1 MRISMIAFRV
11 CAQFLAVALLLVA
24 VACKPAVPDDVVAVV
39 NDKAITQEE
48 LEKFYRSS
56 FANAPEDQ
64 REDDELVRKKL
75 ELLRD
80 MIDSE
85 IMMQR
90 AEKQGL
96 IATDSDVEAKLN
108 EFRAPYTQE
117 EFQEQLKARGFT
129 VEDLKTQIRRDQS
142 IRRLFNKEITSRVNI
157 SDQEVKEFYEQN
169 KASFNLAEPQYH
181 IAQILVTPRPDDDV
195 RNLKNDNATDFES
208 ARRKIQ
214 MLDAR
219 LKQGEDFTL
228 LAQNYSEDPNT
239 NQNGGDIGFIPES
252 ALANASP
259 DLRRAVLS
267 LQPGQNS
274 SIIATPEGFRIFRLI
289 SREPAGQREL
299 NDPRVQQTI
308 RNTLINRKDQ
318 LLQSAYYE
326 VARNEAKVVNYYADK
341 IIQQSAPRE

>member
-1 MRISMIAFRV
+1 MNPTRLS
-11 CAQFLAVALLLVA
+11 AVLLVIA
-24 VACKPAVPDDVVAVV
+24 VSFFAVSCKRAVPDDVVAVI
-39 NDKAITQEE
+39 NEKAITLEE
-48 LEKFYRSS
+48 LEKFYKSN
-56 FANAPEDQ
+56 FPNLPTDQ
-64 REDDELVRKKL
+64 KEDDELARKKL

-96 IATDSDVEAKLN
+96 IATDADVEAKLN

-117 EFQEQLKARGFT
+117 EFQGQLDARGFT
-129 VEDLKTQIRRDQS
+129 LEDLKTQIRRDQS
-142 IRRLFNKEITSRVNI
+142 VRRLFNKEITSRVNI
-157 SDQEVKEFYEQN
+157 SDQDVRDFYEQN
-169 KASFNLAEPQYH
+169 KASFNLAEPQFH

-195 RNLKNDNATDFES
+195 RNLKNDHATDLDS

-326 VARNEAKVVNYYADK
+326 VSRNEAKVINYYAEK
-341 IIQQSAPRE
+341 IINQTAPKD

>member
-1 MRISMIAFRV
+1 MK
-11 CAQFLAVALLLVA
+11 FLRLSAILLALAALLLSVS
-24 VACKPAVPDDVVAVV
+24 CKRAVPDDVVAVV
-39 NDKAITQEE
+39 NEKAITIAE
-48 LEKFYRSS
+48 LEKFHKSNFPNLPPS
-56 FANAPEDQ
+56 Q
-64 REDDELVRKKL
+64 KEDDELLRKKL

-96 IATDSDVEAKLN
+96 IATDADVEAKLN

-117 EFQEQLKARGFT
+117 EFQKQLDARGFT
-129 VEDLKTQIRRDQS
+129 IEDLKTQIRRDQS
-142 IRRLFNKEITSRVNI
+142 VRRLFNKEITSRVNI
-157 SDQEVKEFYEQN
+157 SDQDVKDFYETN

-195 RNLKNDNATDFES
+195 RNLKNDNATDVES

-219 LKQGEDFTL
+219 LKQGEDFSL

-274 SIIATPEGFRIFRLI
+274 NIIATPEGFRIFRLI

-308 RNTLINRKDQ
+308 RNTLINLKDQ
-318 LLQSAYYE
+318 LLQAAYYE
-326 VARNEAKVVNYYADK
+326 VSRNEAKVINYYAEK
-341 IIQQSAPRE
+341 VIAQAAPKN

>member
-1 MRISMIAFRV
+1 MRRSV
-11 CAQFLAVALLLVA
+11 LVLVA
-24 VACKPAVPDDVVAVV
+24 AAALISCKPSVPENVVAVV
-39 NDKAITQEE
+39 NDKSITVEE
-48 LEKFYRSS
+48 LNKFYKSN
-56 FANAPEDQ
+56 FPNQPEVK
-64 REDDELVRKKL
+64 EDDELLRQKL
-75 ELLRD
+75 QLLRD

-96 IATDSDVEAKLN
+96 IAVDADVEAKLN

-117 EFQEQLKARGFT
+117 EFQKQLEARGFT
-129 VEDLKTQIRRDQS
+129 IDDLKTQIRRDQS
-142 IRRLFNKEITSRVNI
+142 VRRLFNKEITSRVNI
-157 SDQEVKEFYEQN
+157 TDQDVKEFYEQN
-169 KASFNLAEPQYH
+169 KAGFNLAEPQFH

-214 MLDAR
+214 MIDAR
-219 LKQGEDFTL
+219 LKQGEDFAM
-228 LAQNYSEDPNT
+228 LAQNYSEDAAT

-252 ALANASP
+252 SLSNASP

-274 SIIATPEGFRIFRLI
+274 AIIATQEGFRIFRLV

-299 NDPRVQQTI
+299 NDPRVQQNI
-308 RNTLINRKDQ
+308 RSTLVNRKDQ
-318 LLQSAYYE
+318 LLQAAYYE
-326 VARNEAKVVNYYADK
+326 IARNEAEVINYYAEK
-341 IIQQSAPRE
+341 VLQESAKQE

>member
-1 MRISMIAFRV
+1 V
-11 CAQFLAVALLLVA
+11 LVLVA
-24 VACKPAVPDDVVAVV
+24 AAALISCKPSVPENVVAVV
-39 NDKAITQEE
+39 NDKSITVEE
-48 LEKFYRSS
+48 LNKFYKSN
-56 FANAPEDQ
+56 FPNQPEVK
-64 REDDELVRKKL
+64 EDDELLRQKL
-75 ELLRD
+75 QLLRD

-96 IATDSDVEAKLN
+96 IAVDADVEAKLN

-117 EFQEQLKARGFT
+117 EFQKQLEARGFT
-129 VEDLKTQIRRDQS
+129 IDDLKTQIRRDQS
-142 IRRLFNKEITSRVNI
+142 VRRLFNKEITSRVNI
-157 SDQEVKEFYEQN
+157 TDQDVKEFYEQN
-169 KASFNLAEPQYH
+169 KAGFNLAEPQFH

-214 MLDAR
+214 MIDAR
-219 LKQGEDFTL
+219 LKQGEDFAM
-228 LAQNYSEDPNT
+228 LAQNYSEDAAT

-252 ALANASP
+252 SLSNASP

-274 SIIATPEGFRIFRLI
+274 AIIATQEGFRIFRLV

-299 NDPRVQQTI
+299 NDPRVQQNI
-308 RNTLINRKDQ
+308 RSTLVNRKDQ
-318 LLQSAYYE
+318 LLQAAYYE
-326 VARNEAKVVNYYADK
+326 IARNEAKVINYYAEK
-341 IIQQSAPRE
+341 VLQESAKQE

>member
-1 MRISMIAFRV
+1 MIRNSFSI
-11 CAQFLAVALLLVA
+11 LLLVIA
-24 VACKPAVPDDVVAVV
+24 IAGATVACKRAVPDDVVAVV
-39 NDKAITQEE
+39 NDKVITKAE
-48 LEKFYRSS
+48 LEKFYKSN
-56 FANAPEDQ
+56 FPNLPADQ
-64 REDDELVRKKL
+64 KEDDELLRKKL

-96 IATDSDVEAKLN
+96 IATDADVEAKLN

-117 EFQEQLKARGFT
+117 EFQKQLDARGFT
-129 VEDLKTQIRRDQS
+129 LEDLKTQIRKDQS
-142 IRRLFNKEITSRVNI
+142 VRRLFNKEITSRVNI
-157 SDQEVKEFYEQN
+157 SDQEVKAFYEQN

-181 IAQILVTPRPDDDV
+181 IAQILVTPRADDDV
-195 RNLKNDNATDFES
+195 RNLKNDNATDRES

-228 LAQNYSEDPNT
+228 LAQNYSEDPST

-252 ALANASP
+252 ALAQASP

-318 LLQSAYYE
+318 LLQAAYYE
-326 VARNEAKVVNYYADK
+326 VARNEAKVVNYFAEK
-341 IIQQSAPRE
+341 VIQQSAPQN

>member
-1 MRISMIAFRV
+1 MRRSV
-11 CAQFLAVALLLVA
+11 LVLVA
-24 VACKPAVPDDVVAVV
+24 AAALISCKPSVPENVVAVV
-39 NDKAITQEE
+39 NDKSITVEE
-48 LEKFYRSS
+48 LNKFYKSN
-56 FANAPEDQ
+56 FPNQPEVK
-64 REDDELVRKKL
+64 EDDELLRQKL
-75 ELLRD
+75 QLLRD

-96 IATDSDVEAKLN
+96 IAVDADVEAKLN

-117 EFQEQLKARGFT
+117 EFQKQLEARGFT
-129 VEDLKTQIRRDQS
+129 IDDLKTQIRRDQS
-142 IRRLFNKEITSRVNI
+142 VRRLFNKEITSRVNI
-157 SDQEVKEFYEQN
+157 TDQDVKEFYEQN
-169 KASFNLAEPQYH
+169 KAGFNLAEPQFH

-214 MLDAR
+214 MIDAR
-219 LKQGEDFTL
+219 LKQGEDFAM
-228 LAQNYSEDPNT
+228 LAQNYSEDAAT

-252 ALANASP
+252 SLSNASP

-274 SIIATPEGFRIFRLI
+274 AIIATQEGFRIFRLV

-299 NDPRVQQTI
+299 NDPRVQQNI
-308 RNTLINRKDQ
+308 RSTLVNRKDQ
-318 LLQSAYYE
+318 LLQAAYYE
-326 VARNEAKVVNYYADK
+326 IARNEAKVINYYAEK
-341 IIQQSAPRE
+341 VLRESAKQE

>member
-1 MRISMIAFRV
+1 MKSLRLSATLL
-11 CAQFLAVALLLVA
+11 ALTALFLSVS
-24 VACKPAVPDDVVAVV
+24 CKRAVPDDVVAVV
-39 NDKAITQEE
+39 NEKAITIAE
-48 LEKFYRSS
+48 LEKFHKSNFPNQPPS
-56 FANAPEDQ
+56 Q
-64 REDDELVRKKL
+64 KEDDELLRKKL

-96 IATDSDVEAKLN
+96 IATDADVEAKLN

-117 EFQEQLKARGFT
+117 EFQKQLDARGFT
-129 VEDLKTQIRRDQS
+129 IEDLKTQIRRDQS
-142 IRRLFNKEITSRVNI
+142 VRRLFNKEITSRVNI
-157 SDQEVKEFYEQN
+157 SDQDVKEFYETN
-169 KASFNLAEPQYH
+169 KASFNLAEPQFH

-195 RNLKNDNATDFES
+195 RNLKNDNATDAES

-219 LKQGEDFTL
+219 LKQGEDFSL

-274 SIIATPEGFRIFRLI
+274 NIIATPEGLRIFRLI

-299 NDPRVQQTI
+299 NDPRVQQAI
-308 RNTLINRKDQ
+308 RNTLINLKDQ
-318 LLQSAYYE
+318 LLQAAYYE
-326 VARNEAKVVNYYADK
+326 VSRNEAKVINYYAEK
-341 IIQQSAPRE
+341 VIAQAAPKN

>member
-1 MRISMIAFRV
+1 MKPLR
-11 CAQFLAVALLLVA
+11 LVA
-24 VACKPAVPDDVVAVV
+24 YALALTALWITGSCKPAVPDDVVAVV
-39 NDKAITQEE
+39 NDKAITTAD
-48 LEKFYRSS
+48 LEKFYKSN
-56 FANAPEDQ
+56 FPNQPEGQ
-64 REDDELVRKKL
+64 KEDDELLRKKL

-96 IATDSDVEAKLN
+96 IATDADVEAKLN

-117 EFQEQLKARGFT
+117 EFQKQLDARGFT

-142 IRRLFNKEITSRVNI
+142 VRRLFNKEITSRVNI
-157 SDQEVKEFYEQN
+157 SDQDVKEFYERN

-195 RNLKNDNATDFES
+195 RNLKNDNATDVES

-219 LKQGEDFTL
+219 LKQGEDFSL

-252 ALANASP
+252 ALSNASP

-274 SIIATPEGFRIFRLI
+274 SIIATPEGYRIFRLI

-308 RNTLINRKDQ
+308 RNTLINLKDQ
-318 LLQSAYYE
+318 LLQAAYYE
-326 VARNEAKVVNYYADK
+326 VSRNEAKVINYYADK
-341 IIQQSAPRE
+341 IINQAAPKN

>member
-1 MRISMIAFRV
+1 MIA
-11 CAQFLAVALLLVA
+11 VAFA
-24 VACKPAVPDDVVAVV
+24 TTSCNRAVPDDVVAVV
-39 NDKAITQEE
+39 NEKSITSAE
-48 LEKFYRSS
+48 LQKVYQSS
-56 FANAPEDQ
+56 FPNLPPDQ
-64 REDDELVRKKL
+64 KQDDEMLRKKL

-90 AEKQGL
+90 AEKGGL
-96 IATDSDVEAKLN
+96 IATDADVEAKLN

-117 EFQEQLKARGFT
+117 EFQKQLEARKFSL
-129 VEDLKTQIRRDQS
+129 EDLKTQIRREQS
-142 IRRLFNKEITSRVNI
+142 VRRLFNKEITSRVNI

-195 RNLKNDNATDFES
+195 RNLKNDNATDVES
-208 ARRKIQ
+208 ARRKVQ

-228 LAQNYSEDPNT
+228 LAQNYSEDPST

-252 ALANASP
+252 ALAQASP
-259 DLRRAVLS
+259 DLRRAVLA

-318 LLQSAYYE
+318 LLQAAYYE
-326 VARNEAKVVNYYADK
+326 MSRNEAKVINYFAEK
-341 IIQQSAPRE
+341 IIGQSAPRE